1 MPELLLTI
9 NTIIFSSAPTWL
21 MGKRKQG
28 ELDQNAAIV
37 AVFLNMQLKEQD
49 IVAEEAEWRVS
60 EVAASA
66 ATSWLYPTAV
76 SYSFRVNNLVCLTM
90 TALPLCRCPYPHP
103 HPTSTRQ
110 PRAPLPSPDSC
121 SHCSRLL
128 CLPNA
133 LLGCMAVRLDHQKVT
148 MQDQSQLWP
157 VSWFQL
163 LTASKKKATE
173 YGQRHR
179 EKWSEGGGGE

>member
-1 MPELLLTI
+1 MLPHGSRGKESKVNWTKTLPLLLAFYFFFLHATERAG
-9 NTIIFSSAPTWL
+9 NSCWGGRMKTEVATAATTWL
-21 MGKRKQG
+21 YR
-28 ELDQNAAIV
+28 
-37 AVFLNMQLKEQD
+37 
-49 IVAEEAEWRVS
+49 
-60 EVAASA
+60 
-66 ATSWLYPTAV
+66 TAV
-76 SYSFRVNNLVCLTM
+76 SYGFRVNNFVCLTM
-90 TALPLCRCPYPHP
+90 TAFPLCRCPYPHP
-103 HPTSTRQ
+103 HPASTRL

-163 LTASKKKATE
+163 LTASNK
-173 YGQRHR
+173 
-179 EKWSEGGGGE
+179 

>member
-1 MPELLLTI
+1 MLPHGSRGKESKVNWTKTLPLLLA
-9 NTIIFSSAPTWL
+9 F
-21 MGKRKQG
+21 
-28 ELDQNAAIV
+28 
-37 AVFLNMQLKEQD
+37 FFNMQMKEPD
-49 IVAEEAEWRVS
+49 IVAEEAEWRGT
-60 EVAASA
+60 EAAA
-66 ATSWLYPTAV
+66 AAAAAAATATSWLYPTAV
-76 SYSFRVNNLVCLTM
+76 SYGFRVNNLVCLTM

-103 HPTSTRQ
+103 HPTSTRL
-110 PRAPLPSPDSC
+110 PCAPLPSPDSC

-163 LTASKKKATE
+163 LTASNKKKATE